1 MVDFAAP
8 KLAVRVIIQ
17 TMNNTKSIF
26 NAGNTVHI
34 EKLIEM
40 TFNSRDIVNMWPN
53 RKQQHVSYVTK
64 ASDLRKLQLRQQKT
78 NCVQTSQFNWWNEK
92 TLVAHKLFTDTL
104 EYSRNRRIS
113 PKQFATSTSASGN
126 SHPPLQVSQQAP
138 CQSLSPWRNHTN
150 CHLEN

>member
-34 EKLIEM
+34 ERLIEM
-40 TFNSRDIVNMWPN
+40 TFNSRDIVNMWSN
-53 RKQQHVSYVTK
+53 RKQQHVSYITK
-64 ASDLRKLQLRQQKT
+64 ASDL
-78 NCVQTSQFNWWNEK
+78 TSQFNWWNEK
-92 TLVAHKLFTDTL
+92 ALVAHKLFTDTL

-113 PKQFATSTSASGN
+113 PKQFVTSTSAGGN

>member
-34 EKLIEM
+34 ERLIEM

-53 RKQQHVSYVTK
+53 RKQQHVSYITK
-64 ASDLRKLQLRQQKT
+64 ASDL
-78 NCVQTSQFNWWNEK
+78 TSQFNWWNEK
-92 TLVAHKLFTDTL
+92 ALVAHKLFTDTL
-104 EYSRNRRIS
+104 EYLRNRRIS
-113 PKQFATSTSASGN
+113 PKQFATSTSAGGN

>member
-34 EKLIEM
+34 ERLIEM

-53 RKQQHVSYVTK
+53 RKQQHVSYITK
-64 ASDLRKLQLRQQKT
+64 ASDL
-78 NCVQTSQFNWWNEK
+78 TSQFNWWNEK
-92 TLVAHKLFTDTL
+92 ALVAHKLFTDTL

-113 PKQFATSTSASGN
+113 PKQFATSTSAGGN

>member
-34 EKLIEM
+34 ERLIEM

-53 RKQQHVSYVTK
+53 HKQQHVSYITK
-64 ASDLRKLQLRQQKT
+64 ASDL
-78 NCVQTSQFNWWNEK
+78 TSQFNW
-92 TLVAHKLFTDTL
+92 
-104 EYSRNRRIS
+104 
-113 PKQFATSTSASGN
+113 
-126 SHPPLQVSQQAP
+126 
-138 CQSLSPWRNHTN
+138 
-150 CHLEN
+150 

>member
-34 EKLIEM
+34 ERLIEM

-53 RKQQHVSYVTK
+53 RKQQHVSYITK
-64 ASDLRKLQLRQQKT
+64 ASDL
-78 NCVQTSQFNWWNEK
+78 TSQFNWWNEK
-92 TLVAHKLFTDTL
+92 ALVAHKLITDTL
-104 EYSRNRRIS
+104 EYSRNRHSRVL
-113 PKQFATSTSASGN
+113 ATSTSAGGN

>member
-17 TMNNTKSIF
+17 TMNHTKSIF

-34 EKLIEM
+34 ERLIEM

-53 RKQQHVSYVTK
+53 RKQQHVSYITK
-64 ASDLRKLQLRQQKT
+64 ASDL
-78 NCVQTSQFNWWNEK
+78 TSQFNWWNEK
-92 TLVAHKLFTDTL
+92 ALVAHKLFTDTL

-113 PKQFATSTSASGN
+113 PKQFATSTSAGGN